1 MISFVAVIL
10 IKILKIIK
18 NSPTISRDL
27 VRNWVKIENKK
38 KSPSEIEE
46 SAEKWWG
53 NYRNMQKIPKD
64 RQICRKWF
72 GKIFELSENSPILE
86 TVKILWQDKAVNK
99 KEFSEECARE
109 REIMGQECIKWIEE
123 VWWK

>member
-18 NSPTISRDL
+18 NSPTISRDI

-46 SAEKWWG
+46 SAENDGENFEICKKFLMADKYVG
-53 NYRNMQKIPKD
+53 NDLGKCLNYPKIP
-64 RQICRKWF
+64 QY
-72 GKIFELSENSPILE
+72 
-86 TVKILWQDKAVNK
+86 
-99 KEFSEECARE
+99 
-109 REIMGQECIKWIEE
+109 
-123 VWWK
+123 WKL

>member
-18 NSPTISRDL
+18 NSPTISRDI

-46 SAEKWWG
+46 SAENDGG
-53 NYRNMQKIPKD
+53 NFEICKKFPMADKYVGNDLGKCLNYPKIP
-64 RQICRKWF
+64 QY
-72 GKIFELSENSPILE
+72 
-86 TVKILWQDKAVNK
+86 
-99 KEFSEECARE
+99 
-109 REIMGQECIKWIEE
+109 
-123 VWWK
+123 WKL